1 MCLTPR
7 VEESVPY
14 NNNKFRWKV
23 VYIEKNRRG
32 KLCCSGLYTGKKYD
46 KLNKWM
52 KATRDP
58 SYHKASHNIG
68 FHVFITKKDAQD
80 RCNRDTSVV
89 VKVEVDKLVA
99 SGTFDSTR
107 SETWKRMRIV
117 EILANAKINARLI
130 REQRL
135 VWNLW

>member
-23 VYIEKNRRG
+23 VYIEKNERG
-32 KLCCSGLYTGKKYD
+32 ELSCWGPYTGKKYN

-52 KATRDP
+52 KATYDP
-58 SYHKASHNIG
+58 SYPKASHNIG
-68 FHVFITKKDAQD
+68 FHVFVTKKDAQR
-80 RCNRDTSVV
+80 RCDKWNTRVV

-99 SGTFDSTR
+99 SGTFVSTR

-117 EILANAKINARLI
+117 EIPANAKVTTVR
-130 REQRL
+130 
-135 VWNLW
+135 